1 MTLLRYCKE
10 LYNIKKKLSDIF
22 VLIQER
28 DVWINT
34 DVKQFLQIKEP
45 NDSQKKYLESFFQD
59 FSRLTNKI
67 KIRIS
72 KLQQEHPLI
81 GNRFIIDGKVL

>member
-34 DVKQFLQIKEP
+34 DVKQFLKIKESP
-45 NDSQKKYLESFFQD
+45 HNIDV
-59 FSRLTNKI
+59 LTPFNPIYPRPFKG
-67 KIRIS
+67 IS
-72 KLQQEHPLI
+72 
-81 GNRFIIDGKVL
+81 